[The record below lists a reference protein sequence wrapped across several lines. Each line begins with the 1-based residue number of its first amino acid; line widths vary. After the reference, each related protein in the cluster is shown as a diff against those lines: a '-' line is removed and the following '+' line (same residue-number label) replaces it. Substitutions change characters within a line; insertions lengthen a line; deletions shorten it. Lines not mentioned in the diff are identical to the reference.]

1 MSLKYFNFLSSYA
14 IRLALLSSFAGALA
28 CASPFQNG
36 SFETP
41 VVAGYD
47 FTLVPPGWTK
57 FDNTCGSDNC
67 SGNGLF
73 LENYSAFSLPPLSG
87 GGSQAFGFGGNG
99 DFGST
104 LRQTFDTIAGH
115 NYQVSFYYL
124 IQQGLG
130 FEDWTVDALDGINNL
145 ATKSQRFNNTAWAQA
160 TLPFTAAS
168 TQSTLRFTDG
178 SGVESPS
185 DQGSTNWALDLVT
198 VTDLGGPATGVPEPA
213 QVIVTGAGLFL
224 FGVMRRIARARI
236 KERSSAR

>member
-1 MSLKYFNFLSSYA
+1 MSLKHFNFLPSYG

-41 VVAGYD
+41 VLAGFD
-47 FTLVPPGWTK
+47 FTLIPTGWTK
-57 FDNTCGSDNC
+57 FDHSCGSDNC

-73 LENYSAFSLPPLSG
+73 LENYSAFSLPALAG

-145 ATKSQRFNNTAWAQA
+145 ATRSQRFNNTAWTQA
-160 TLPFTAAS
+160 TLQFTAAS
-168 TQSTLRFTDG
+168 TQSTLRFTDA
-178 SGVESPS
+178 SGVESLS

-198 VTDLGGPATGVPEPA
+198 VTDLGGPVAGVPEPA
-213 QVIVTGAGLFL
+213 QLMVTGAGLLF
-224 FGVMRRIARARI
+224 FGVMRRLARARI
-236 KERSSAR
+236 KERPNAR